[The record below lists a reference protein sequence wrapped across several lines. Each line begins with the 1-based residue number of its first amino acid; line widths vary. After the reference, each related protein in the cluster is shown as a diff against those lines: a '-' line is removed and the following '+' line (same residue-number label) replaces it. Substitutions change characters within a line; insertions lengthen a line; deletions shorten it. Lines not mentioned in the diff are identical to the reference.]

1 MRFDLEG
8 GEPGRL
14 SRRSI
19 LLGLTLGATSLRTQG
34 QALDAELETESS
46 MLSATGPSTTELTC
60 KPTTWQDRHA
70 NVLENDLIRLVTLTG
85 GGHIAVPFS
94 REIGSLHD

>member
-1 MRFDLEG
+1 
-8 GEPGRL
+8 
-14 SRRSI
+14 
-19 LLGLTLGATSLRTQG
+19 
-34 QALDAELETESS
+34 